1 LFHLF
6 PKFNFQR
13 YRFLKW
19 IGTDL
24 ITKVGL
30 TFLAII
36 GLLCISLHNSRQNE
50 DINSIKLRI
59 TDEWLSDLG
68 NYEFK
73 N

>member
-1 LFHLF
+1 
-6 PKFNFQR
+6 
-13 YRFLKW
+13 
-19 IGTDL
+19 L